1 MCVVIQKGKALRNR
15 IWTVI
20 LRIAEKK
27 LMRYKKIMSK
37 ALVEDSN
44 NCTMNTKSLIKKKS
58 FLWEVEV
65 NKDDF

>member
-1 MCVVIQKGKALRNR
+1 M
-15 IWTVI
+15 WTVI

-44 NCTMNTKSLIKKKS
+44 NCTMNTKSLIKKKKKKS
-58 FLWEVEV
+58 FLWEVEE

>member
-1 MCVVIQKGKALRNR
+1 M
-15 IWTVI
+15 I

-44 NCTMNTKSLIKKKS
+44 NCTMNTKSLIKKKKRV
-58 FLWEVEV
+58 FCEKW
-65 NKDDF
+65 KKTRMI